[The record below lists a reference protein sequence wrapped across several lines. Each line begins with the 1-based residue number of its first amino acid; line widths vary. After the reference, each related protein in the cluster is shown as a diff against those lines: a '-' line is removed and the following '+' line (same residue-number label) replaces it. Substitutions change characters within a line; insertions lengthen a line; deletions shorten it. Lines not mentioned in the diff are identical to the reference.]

1 MKPEH
6 QRDIKLDIAN
16 DILKTVAI
24 AGFLSIALIAPNAL
38 RLLVT
43 PIGGR
48 GRRRLSQWEI
58 ERALER
64 LLNGEYL
71 KRQGRHNNL
80 SISLTPKG
88 KDRLHRIELKNA
100 VIKKP
105 KQWDGRWRLAFFDIP
120 QNKHEQRDAIRR
132 KLRNLGFVQI
142 QKSVY
147 LHPYECYAI
156 IQAMQDFYQI
166 KPHFHYAVI
175 EKIEHSK
182 TYLKHFNLKPR

>member
-1 MKPEH
+1 MKSER

-16 DILKTVAI
+16 AILKAVAI
-24 AGFLSIALIAPNAL
+24 AGFLSIALVAPNAL
-38 RLLVT
+38 QLLVT
-43 PIGGR
+43 PIDGK
-48 GRRRLSQWEI
+48 RRRLSQWEI

-71 KRQGRHNNL
+71 KRQGPHNNL

-105 KQWDGRWRLAFFDIP
+105 KQWDNRWRLVFFDIP
-120 QNKHEQRDAIRR
+120 QNKHKQRDVIRR
-132 KLRNLGFVQI
+132 KLRELGFLQI

-147 LHPYECYAI
+147 LHPYECYEI
-156 IQAMQDFYQI
+156 IQAIQNFYRI
-166 KPHFHYAVI
+166 KQHFHYAVI

-182 TYLKHFNLKPR
+182 AYLKHFNLKPK

>member
-1 MKPEH
+1 MKSER

-16 DILKTVAI
+16 AILKAVAI
-24 AGFLSIALIAPNAL
+24 AGFLSIALVAPNAL
-38 RLLVT
+38 QLLVT
-43 PIGGR
+43 PIDGR
-48 GRRRLSQWEI
+48 RRRLSQWEI

-71 KRQGRHNNL
+71 KRQGPHNNL

-105 KQWDGRWRLAFFDIP
+105 KQWDNRWRLVFFDIP
-120 QNKHEQRDAIRR
+120 QNKHKQRDVIRR
-132 KLRNLGFVQI
+132 KLRELGFLQI

-147 LHPYECYAI
+147 LHPYECYEI
-156 IQAMQDFYQI
+156 IQAIQNFYRI

-182 TYLKHFNLKPR
+182 TYLKHFNLNPK